1 MDLAAHVED
10 RSRRGIAAAVSRL
23 VRTGQ
28 LRPGDRL
35 PTVRELAADLA
46 VSPATVSG
54 AWQALGAVGLVVS
67 RGRSGTFVLPE
78 PASWLPPR
86 YRDLATGGAAT

>member
-28 LRPGDRL
+28 LLPGDRL
-35 PTVRELAADLA
+35 PTVGDFRLDEAG
-46 VSPATVSG
+46 S
-54 AWQALGAVGLVVS
+54 
-67 RGRSGTFVLPE
+67 
-78 PASWLPPR
+78 
-86 YRDLATGGAAT
+86 